1 MEASFISH
9 LAWREKKKKSIY
21 TFPENTQLGSSLAVR
36 DYNVVMLISKIK
48 ALVSILF
55 CIMITS
61 YRRQI
66 IKWFKKVKE
75 TITIEAISLRILWKL
90 INHLSIQIIKIS
102 RMVLIKG
109 NGYFLLCA
117 QINMIEFFLENR

>member
-1 MEASFISH
+1 MKQKEPLLKEQSGSLFYFSYS
-9 LAWREKKKKSIY
+9 LEGKKKSIY

-66 IKWFKKVKE
+66 IK
-75 TITIEAISLRILWKL
+75 
-90 INHLSIQIIKIS
+90 
-102 RMVLIKG
+102 
-109 NGYFLLCA
+109 
-117 QINMIEFFLENR
+117 